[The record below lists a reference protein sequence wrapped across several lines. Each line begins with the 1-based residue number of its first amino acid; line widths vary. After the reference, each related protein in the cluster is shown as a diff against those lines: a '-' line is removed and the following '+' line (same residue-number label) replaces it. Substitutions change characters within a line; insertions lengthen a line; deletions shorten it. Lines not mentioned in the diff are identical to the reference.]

1 MTKKAIAIFLLTS
14 VCATF
19 QALAQTQTT
28 NPPTAADLVERRVN
42 GLTRLLTLT
51 TAQQQQ
57 ATTIFTN
64 SITAETSIRDNLR
77 TARQSLSETIKTNAG
92 STIDQVATTIGSLT
106 SQQTSIEA
114 KADAAFYL
122 ILTPDQQTK
131 LNSSRGGFG
140 VGPGGFGPDG
150 FGRGP
155 RPAVR

>member
-1 MTKKAIAIFLLTS
+1 MMKKAIAVFLLS
-14 VCATF
+14 SACATF
-19 QALAQTQTT
+19 QALAQTQT
-28 NPPTAADLVERRVN
+28 NAPTTADLVERRVN
-42 GLTRLLTLT
+42 ALTRLLTLT

-77 TARQSLSETIKTNAG
+77 TARQSLSDAIKANAG

-122 ILTPDQQTK
+122 ILTP
-131 LNSSRGGFG
+131 
-140 VGPGGFGPDG
+140 
-150 FGRGP
+150 
-155 RPAVR
+155 